1 MSTATADRRA
11 AQFTAAPIKSAREL
25 LPAAYPPEMTTARQI
40 VTDFLKARVAANNA
54 RLTWTLDQTPE
65 NLTAWVNAD
74 ATLEDLHDADYY
86 PAVPGAPLEGAL

>member
-1 MSTATADRRA
+1 MNTVTADRRA

-25 LPAAYPPEMTTARQI
+25 LPAAYPPPMTTARQI
-40 VTDFLKARVAANNA
+40 VTDFLTARVAANNA
-54 RLTWTLDQTPE
+54 RLTFILDQTPE

-74 ATLEDLHDADYY
+74 AALDDLHDADYY